1 MARAGVSANALQAI
15 VLAGGLGTRL
25 RPVLGEVPKVL
36 APVNGQPWLIWVLR
50 GLRRAGFE
58 RVCLATGHGCDLVKE
73 AVHAA
78 ALGGLA
84 VTYSYEREALG
95 TGGALRQAAAT
106 VPNNAPTFA
115 LNGDTWLEVPWDRM
129 LSDHLRSGSDFA
141 VAVREVPDR
150 SRYGAVEIE
159 CGRIVT
165 FGEKSVQGAGLINAG
180 VYLFMP
186 RTLLAIDLP
195 AKFSFEADVLRS
207 HLRKLQ
213 LRGFVVDGDFLDI
226 GIPEDL
232 ERADGFV
239 RAHLT
244 D

>member
-1 MARAGVSANALQAI
+1 MARAAVSAHSLQAI

-58 RVCLATGHGCDLVKE
+58 RVCLATGHASDLVRA
-73 AVHAA
+73 AVDAA

-84 VTYSYEREALG
+84 VTYSHEKEPLG
-95 TGGALRQAAAT
+95 TGGALRQAAAI
-106 VPNNAPTFA
+106 VPDAPTFA
-115 LNGDTWLEVPWDRM
+115 LNGDTWLAVPWDQM
-129 LSDHLRSGSDFA
+129 LSDYLQSGSDVA
-141 VAVREVPDR
+141 VAVRKVPDR

-186 RTLLAIDLP
+186 RTLPAIDLP
-195 AKFSFEADVLRS
+195 AKFSFESDLLQR
-207 HLRKLQ
+207 HLRTLQ
-213 LRGFVVDGDFLDI
+213 LRGFVVDGGFIDI

-232 ERADGFV
+232 ERAAGFV
-239 RAHLT
+239 REHLN